1 MGKDKT
7 LPKYAP
13 NQAGATAKYLRI
25 PPRKARFVMDAVRG
39 KYVTEALALL
49 KFVPN
54 FAAEAISDVIVSATA
69 NAENSR
75 PHDPETGKQL
85 DPLIAE
91 NLRVIRC
98 FVDEGPRAKRVQP
111 RAQGRAY
118 RILKRTCH
126 ITIIVEEVEPKP
138 RPARIQKPSRRTA
151 TAAAAAPAS
160 KPEPKAKVKE
170 EKAAVAPVVEEK
182 VVAPAVA
189 EHVKAVKPHAAEH
202 HSEAPVA
209 ETVETT
215 EEASAKPKAE

>member
-7 LPKYAP
+7 LPKFKP

-39 KYVTEALALL
+39 KYVSEALALL

-75 PHDPETGKQL
+75 PHDADTGRQM
-85 DPLIAE
+85 DPLIAD

-98 FVDEGPRAKRVQP
+98 FVDEGPRLKRVQP

-138 RPARIQKPSRRTA
+138 RGARVQRPSRRTA
-151 TAAAAAPAS
+151 TA
-160 KPEPKAKVKE
+160 E
-170 EKAAVAPVVEEK
+170 VAPVVAKKAASKSVE
-182 VVAPAVA
+182 VVAPVEIETEHAKVVEPVLA
-189 EHVKAVKPHAAEH
+189 EDHA
-202 HSEAPVA
+202 EAPTA
-209 ETVETT
+209 ETVEVT
-215 EEASAKPKAE
+215 EEAAVKPTAE